1 MNIPFAALL
10 AVICAV
16 SSGGAQTRSAAD
28 GMPVAMLAVMRN
40 PARLSAVQLLDQQ
53 ALGVAPRVRFQWD
66 QVPGAVAYVL
76 VGQWTTPTTWTVQ
89 SREYRVTSRSATRWK
104 GEQVW
109 FDVSLPVGAH
119 SWRVIAIFG
128 PNDAGDFEHPAQLS
142 FELR

>member
-1 MNIPFAALL
+1 MSIAFAFLL
-10 AVICAV
+10 AAICAV
-16 SSGGAQTRSAAD
+16 SGGAQTRSVAG
-28 GMPVAMLAVMRN
+28 GMRVAMPAVVRN
-40 PARLSAVQLLDQQ
+40 PPRLGAVQLLDQQ

-76 VGQWTTPTTWTVQ
+76 VGQWTTPTSWTVR
-89 SREYRVTSRSATRWK
+89 SREYRVTPRSATRWK
-104 GEQVW
+104 REQVS
-109 FDVSLPVGAH
+109 FEVSLPLGAH

>member
-1 MNIPFAALL
+1 MSISFAVLL
-10 AVICAV
+10 ATTCAV
-16 SSGGAQTRSAAD
+16 SGGAQPRSAAD
-28 GMPVAMLAVMRN
+28 EMPVAMPAVMRN
-40 PARLSAVQLLDQQ
+40 PPRLSAVQLLDQQ

-76 VGQWTTPTTWTVQ
+76 VGQWTTPTSWAVR
-89 SREYRVTSRSATRWK
+89 SREYRVTPRSATTWK
-104 GEQVW
+104 REQVW
-109 FDVSLPVGAH
+109 FEVSLPVGAH